1 MSVFK
6 GKIHNLETRKY
17 DVRMTSSKAKNI

>member
-6 GKIHNLETRKY
+6 DKTHNLETRKY
-17 DVRMTSSKAKNI
+17 DVNMTSSKATNI